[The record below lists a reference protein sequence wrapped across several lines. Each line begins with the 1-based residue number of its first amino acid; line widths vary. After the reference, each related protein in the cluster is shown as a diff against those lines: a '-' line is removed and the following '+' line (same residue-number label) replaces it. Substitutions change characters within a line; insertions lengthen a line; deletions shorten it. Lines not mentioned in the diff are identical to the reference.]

1 MITTNQQKIFML
13 AIKAGEILMK
23 SGGEIYRIEDTIT
36 RICKAGHIP
45 QVEVFATPTGIMV
58 SVGSDDELS
67 DSKTYIK
74 SIRSR
79 ETDLHKISAVNNLSR
94 NFANGNLTLEEA
106 YNQIKEIENMGA
118 YQFPL
123 KLLGAAF
130 TSGFFCLV
138 FQGTPIDGFLAAFT
152 GVIAYLLSMF
162 LGRYKMSFAISD
174 FLCSGLATFMA
185 LIFTA
190 LKLTPTPDY
199 IIIGTLLLFVPG
211 AALTNGVRDLLS
223 GDILSGQSRITEAMV
238 IALSLATGVGLVL
251 ALWHSLGGV

>member
-1 MITTNQQKIFML
+1 
-13 AIKAGEILMK
+13 
-23 SGGEIYRIEDTIT
+23 
-36 RICKAGHIP
+36 
-45 QVEVFATPTGIMV
+45 VFATPTGIIV
-58 SVGSDDELS
+58 SIGSDDELS

-74 SIRSR
+74 AIRSR

-94 NFANGNLTLEEA
+94 DYASGKLSLEEA
-106 YNQIKEIENMGA
+106 YNKIREIENLGA
-118 YQFPL
+118 YHFPI

-130 TSGFFCLV
+130 TSGFFCLT
-138 FQGTPIDGFLAAFT
+138 FQGTAIDGILAAFT
-152 GVIAYLLSMF
+152 GIIAYLLSMF

-174 FLCSGLATFMA
+174 FLCSGLATLIA
-185 LIFTA
+185 LIFTT

-223 GDILSGQSRITEAMV
+223 GDMLSGMSRITEALI

-251 ALWHSLGGV
+251 ALWHSFGGV